1 MRFLNLLKKSVFPV
15 MLCSA
20 MVSAQLANGKNFDV
34 IRVGKTGISQAHVD
48 SLADALEKA
57 QTRGRAVSVPP
68 EAKKQLRWAVIDNL
82 VGQEL
87 VKLEAKALGI
97 KVPKTRVD
105 SVATLFK
112 KQYPSLDVFNKE
124 LKKNGITEAQFNAR
138 IEQQLQSDILLE
150 TKVPYPTDPTEKQI
164 AAYWELNKAEAL
176 SNVSD
181 TVSGARILL
190 KDKKGESKQAIAD
203 KKELLK
209 GLAAQVRLGKASFA
223 VLAAQYSD
231 DEDAKKTGGVMNRF
245 VAKSKGADF
254 AKAIDKLSVGDISE
268 PFSTSEGLQIFML
281 TEKNDGKFENYK
293 VKIEYILR
301 VQAEQNRQMKIKSY
315 LDELA
320 KKYTV
325 KYLNKE
331 YTPENAI
338 GGAK

>member
-1 MRFLNLLKKSVFPV
+1 MRFLNLLKKSVLPV

-20 MVSAQLANGKNFDV
+20 LASAQLASGKNFDV

-57 QTRGRAVSVPP
+57 QTRGRAVSVPA
-68 EAKKQLRWAVIDNL
+68 EAKMQLRWAVIDNL

-87 VKLEAKALGI
+87 VKLEVKALGI
-97 KVPKTRVD
+97 KVPKNRVD

-124 LKKNGITEAQFNAR
+124 LKKNGITEKQFNAR

-150 TKVPYPTDPTEKQI
+150 TKVPYPAEPTEKQI
-164 AAYWELNKAEAL
+164 AAYWELNKGK
-176 SNVSD
+176 VSIND
-181 TVSGARILL
+181 TISGARILL
-190 KDKKGESKQAIAD
+190 KNKKGESKQAIAD

-231 DEDAKKTGGVMNRF
+231 DADAKKTGGVMNKF
-245 VAKSKGADF
+245 IAKSKGADF
-254 AKAIDKLSVGDISE
+254 EKAIGKLSVGDISDV
-268 PFSTSEGLQIFML
+268 FSTNEGLQIFML
-281 TEKNDGKFENYK
+281 TEKNDGKFANYK
-293 VKIEYILR
+293 VQIEYILR
-301 VQAEQNRQMKIKSY
+301 VQAEQERQMKIKSY

-325 KYLNKE
+325 KYLNKD

>member
-1 MRFLNLLKKSVFPV
+1 

-20 MVSAQLANGKNFDV
+20 LASAQLASGKNFDV

-48 SLADALEKA
+48 SLADALEKT
-57 QTRGRAVSVPP
+57 QTRGRAVSAPA
-68 EAKKQLRWAVIDNL
+68 EAKMQLRWAVIDNL

-87 VKLEAKALGI
+87 VKLEVKALGI
-97 KVPKTRVD
+97 KVPKNRVD

-124 LKKNGITEAQFNAR
+124 LKKNGITEKQFNAR

-150 TKVPYPTDPTEKQI
+150 TKVPYPAEPTEKQI
-164 AAYWELNKAEAL
+164 AAYWELNKGK
-176 SNVSD
+176 VSIND
-181 TVSGARILL
+181 TISGARILL
-190 KDKKGESKQAIAD
+190 KNKKGESKQAIAD

-231 DEDAKKTGGVMNRF
+231 DADAKKTGGVMNKF
-245 VAKSKGADF
+245 IAKSKGADF
-254 AKAIDKLSVGDISE
+254 EKAIGKLSVGDISDV
-268 PFSTSEGLQIFML
+268 FSTNEGLQIFML
-281 TEKNDGKFENYK
+281 TEKNDGKFANYK
-293 VKIEYILR
+293 VQIEYILR
-301 VQAEQNRQMKIKSY
+301 VQAEQERQMKIKSY

-325 KYLNKE
+325 KYLNKD

>member
-1 MRFLNLLKKSVFPV
+1 

-20 MVSAQLANGKNFDV
+20 LASAQLANGKNFDV

-97 KVPKTRVD
+97 KVPKNRID

-112 KQYPSLDVFNKE
+112 SQYPSLDVFNKE
-124 LKKNGITEAQFNAR
+124 LKKNGITEKQFNER
-138 IEQQLQSDILLE
+138 IEQQLQSDLLLE
-150 TKVPYPTDPTEKQI
+150 TKVPYPAEPTEKQV
-164 AAYWELNKAEAL
+164 AAYWELNKGKVPI
-176 SNVSD
+176 ND
-181 TVSGARILL
+181 TISGARILL
-190 KDKKGESKQAIAD
+190 KNKKGESKQAIAD

-231 DEDAKKTGGVMNRF
+231 DADAKKTGGVMNKF

-254 AKAIDKLSVGDISE
+254 EKAIGKLSVGDISDV
-268 PFSTSEGLQIFML
+268 FSTSEGLQIFML

-293 VKIEYILR
+293 VQIDYILR
-301 VQAEQNRQMKIKSY
+301 VQAEQERQMKIKSY

-325 KYLNKE
+325 KYLNKD

>member
-1 MRFLNLLKKSVFPV
+1 MRFLNLLKKSVLPV

-20 MVSAQLANGKNFDV
+20 LASAQLASGKNFDV

-57 QTRGRAVSVPP
+57 QTRGRAVDVPA

-87 VKLEAKALGI
+87 VKLEVKALGI

-105 SVATLFK
+105 SVANLFRA
-112 KQYPSLDVFNKE
+112 QYPSQDVFNKE
-124 LKKNGITEAQFNAR
+124 LKKNGITLAQFNAR

-150 TKVPYPTDPTEKQI
+150 TKVPYPAEPTEKQI
-164 AAYWELNKAEAL
+164 AAYWELNK
-176 SNVSD
+176 SKISIND
-181 TVSGARILL
+181 TISGARILL
-190 KDKKGESKQAIAD
+190 KNKKGESKQAIAD

-231 DEDAKKTGGVMNRF
+231 DADAKKTGGVMAKF
-245 VAKSKGADF
+245 IAKSKGADF
-254 AKAIDKLSVGDISE
+254 EKAIGKLAVGDISDV
-268 PFSTSEGLQIFML
+268 FSTSEGLQIFML

-293 VKIEYILR
+293 VQIEYILR
-301 VQAEQNRQMKIKSY
+301 VQAEQERQMKIKSY

-325 KYLNKE
+325 KYLNKD

>member
-1 MRFLNLLKKSVFPV
+1 MRFVNLLKKSVLPV

-20 MVSAQLANGKNFDV
+20 LASAQLANGKNFDV

-57 QTRGRAVSVPP
+57 QTRGRAVSVPD

-97 KVPKTRVD
+97 KVPKNRID

-112 KQYPSLDVFNKE
+112 SQYPSLDVFNKE
-124 LKKNGITEAQFNAR
+124 LKKNGITEKQFNER
-138 IEQQLQSDILLE
+138 IEQQLQSDLLLE
-150 TKVPYPTDPTEKQI
+150 TKVPYPAEPTEKQI
-164 AAYWELNKAEAL
+164 AAYWELNKGKVPI
-176 SNVSD
+176 ND
-181 TVSGARILL
+181 TISGARILL
-190 KDKKGESKQAIAD
+190 KNKKGESKQALAD

-231 DEDAKKTGGVMNRF
+231 DADAKKTGGVMNKF

-254 AKAIDKLSVGDISE
+254 EKAIGKLSVGDISDV
-268 PFSTSEGLQIFML
+268 FSTNEGLQIFML

-293 VKIEYILR
+293 VQIDYILR
-301 VQAEQNRQMKIKSY
+301 VQAEQERQMKIKSY

-325 KYLNKE
+325 KYLNKD

>member
-1 MRFLNLLKKSVFPV
+1 

-20 MVSAQLANGKNFDV
+20 LASAQLANGKNFDV

-97 KVPKTRVD
+97 KVPKNRID

-112 KQYPSLDVFNKE
+112 SQYPSLDVFNKE
-124 LKKNGITEAQFNAR
+124 LKKNGITEKQFNER
-138 IEQQLQSDILLE
+138 IEQQLQSDLLLE
-150 TKVPYPTDPTEKQI
+150 TKVPYPAEPTEKQV
-164 AAYWELNKAEAL
+164 AAYWELNKGKVPI
-176 SNVSD
+176 ND
-181 TVSGARILL
+181 TISGARILL
-190 KDKKGESKQAIAD
+190 KNKKGESKQAIAD

-231 DEDAKKTGGVMNRF
+231 DTDAKKTGGVMNKF

-254 AKAIDKLSVGDISE
+254 EKAIGKLSVGDISDV
-268 PFSTSEGLQIFML
+268 FSTSEGLQIFML

-293 VKIEYILR
+293 VQIDYILR
-301 VQAEQNRQMKIKSY
+301 VQAEQERQMKIKSY

-325 KYLNKE
+325 KYLNKD

>member
-1 MRFLNLLKKSVFPV
+1 MRFLNLLKKSVLPV

-20 MVSAQLANGKNFDV
+20 LASAQLASGKNFDV

-57 QTRGRAVSVPP
+57 QTRGRAVSVPV
-68 EAKKQLRWAVIDNL
+68 EAKMQLRWAVIDNL

-97 KVPKTRVD
+97 KVPKNRVD

-124 LKKNGITEAQFNAR
+124 LKKNGITEMQFNAR

-150 TKVPYPTDPTEKQI
+150 TKVPYPADPTEKQI
-164 AAYWELNKAEAL
+164 AAYWELNKGK
-176 SNVSD
+176 VSIND
-181 TVSGARILL
+181 TISGARILL
-190 KDKKGESKQAIAD
+190 KNKKGESKQAIAD

-231 DEDAKKTGGVMNRF
+231 DADAKKTGGVMNKF
-245 VAKSKGADF
+245 IAKSKGADF
-254 AKAIDKLSVGDISE
+254 EKAIGKLSVGDISDV
-268 PFSTSEGLQIFML
+268 FSTNEGLQIFML
-281 TEKNDGKFENYK
+281 TEKNDGKFANYK
-293 VKIEYILR
+293 VQIEYILR
-301 VQAEQNRQMKIKSY
+301 VQAEQERQMKIKSY

-325 KYLNKE
+325 KYLNKD

>member
-1 MRFLNLLKKSVFPV
+1 

-20 MVSAQLANGKNFDV
+20 LASAQLANGKNFDV

-68 EAKKQLRWAVIDNL
+68 EAKQQLRWAVIDNL

-105 SVATLFK
+105 SVAKLFRA
-112 KQYPSLDVFNKE
+112 QYPSQDVFNKE
-124 LKKNGITEAQFNAR
+124 LKKNGITETQFYAR
-138 IEQQLQSDILLE
+138 IEQQLQSDLLLE
-150 TKVPYPTDPTEKQI
+150 TKVPYPAEPTEKQV
-164 AAYWELNKAEAL
+164 AAYWELNKGKVPI
-176 SNVSD
+176 ND
-181 TVSGARILL
+181 TISGARILL
-190 KDKKGESKQAIAD
+190 KNKKGESKQAIAD

-231 DEDAKKTGGVMNRF
+231 DADAKKTGGVMNKF

-254 AKAIDKLSVGDISE
+254 EKAIGKLSVGDISDV
-268 PFSTSEGLQIFML
+268 FSTSEGLQIFML

-293 VKIEYILR
+293 VQIDYILR
-301 VQAEQNRQMKIKSY
+301 VQAEQERQMKIKSY

-325 KYLNKE
+325 KYLNKD